1 MPTKKATGCSCS
13 NIAFIKYWGNIDEDL
28 RLAASGSISM
38 NLKELITRTTVEFD
52 ETIVSDQIT
61 IDGKS
66 MTGMAAER
74 VSKHLDYARKLAG
87 VNLHARVESAN
98 NFPAGAGIASSAA
111 AFAALSVAAASAL
124 NLNLSERELSS
135 YARLGSGSASRSV
148 PGGFVEWYNGDTH
161 ESSYAASIA
170 PADHWNLTDLV
181 AVISKAHKK
190 TGSTEGHALAG
201 TSVLQSARL
210 ATAQDRVNRCREA
223 VLNKDFVAL
232 AEVVERDS
240 NIMHAVMMTS
250 VPALFYWQPETLAL
264 MDAVREWRAEGI
276 QVFYTIDAGPNVHC
290 ICAPGH
296 EQAVY
301 EKLKA
306 RQGVLDILRATA
318 GGPATVEPQAL

>member
-1 MPTKKATGCSCS
+1 MQTMTASARGCS
-13 NIAFIKYWGNIDEDL
+13 NIAFIKYWGNIDESL

-38 NLKELITRTTVEFD
+38 NLKELITRTTVEFRD
-52 ETIVSDQIT
+52 DLATDTINV
-61 IDGKS
+61 DGQA
-66 MTGMAAER
+66 MTGRAAER

-87 VNLHARVESAN
+87 TNLRAKVDSAN

-111 AFAALSVAAASAL
+111 AFAALSVAAAAAL
-124 NLNLSERELSS
+124 NLNLSEHELSA

-170 PADHWNLTDLV
+170 PADHWALTDLV
-181 AVISKAHKK
+181 AVVSKAHKK

-210 ATAQDRVNRCREA
+210 ATAASRVMQCREA
-223 VLNKDFVAL
+223 LLSKDFAAL
-232 AEVVERDS
+232 AEVVELDS

-264 MDAVREWRAEGI
+264 MEAVREWRAEGI

-296 EQAVY
+296 EQSVY

-306 RQGVLDILRATA
+306 RTGVLDVLKATA
-318 GGPATVEPQAL
+318 GGPATVEHEAL